1 MERCKILAAVVA
13 VIVAAGAAGA
23 QDKKKKGEAA
33 TAAVGP
39 YSLPTFDLV
48 KDKCKLTADQAPK
61 VEALYKEAAT
71 KEEETKK
78 RAKDNQTDRK
88 DLEKFLDLGKI
99 DVINKM
105 KEVLDDAQDKT
116 FDALVI
122 ASAPDKKKK
131 K

>member
-1 MERCKILAAVVA
+1 MERCKILAVVVA
-13 VIVAAGAAGA
+13 AMVAAGAAGA
-23 QDKKKKGEAA
+23 QDKKKGEAQA
-33 TAAVGP
+33 AAVGP

-61 VEALYKEAAT
+61 VEALYKEGAT

-88 DLEKFLDLGKI
+88 DLEKFLGLGKI
-99 DVINKM
+99 DVINKV
-105 KEVLDDAQDKT
+105 KEILDDTQDKT
-116 FDALVI
+116 FDGLVI
-122 ASAPDKKKK
+122 AADTTKKKK